1 MMASTSNVIP
11 TVEIT
16 TPRMS
21 KRCWR
26 TRGRRG
32 INSPPAMSVT
42 TTIGTFTRKIEP
54 YQKCS
59 SSAPPT
65 IGPKATA
72 MPDVAPQIP
81 SAFCRSDGSGKTL
94 VRMAR
99 LAGKM
104 KAAATPMSARV
115 VISPPVVCD
124 QAAAAENRPKKTR
137 PACMVPLRP
146 RRSPMPPP
154 ARSRPAKAR
163 LYASTIHCSEVMDAP
178 SVRFSVGRATLTMV
192 LSTTTRKTERQRT
205 GRTIQRRSAAWGA
218 VPSKPSGLEGSRPAV
233 SGLDWR
239 STEDPGI
246 SWLLV
251 DWATGP
257 LPPPSGRASRPL

>member
-1 MMASTSNVIP
+1 MKRGILKTRTSSSGPSVRSSSSVNTVSSTAAAAKHASVPAEAQPHCGPSMMASTSSVTP

-26 TRGRRG
+26 TSGSRG
-32 INSPPAMSVT
+32 ISSPPAMSVT
-42 TTIGTFTRKIEP
+42 TTIGTLTRKIEP

-115 VISPPVVCD
+115 EMSAPVECD
-124 QAAAAENRPKKTR
+124 QAAAAEKRPKNTR
-137 PACMVPLRP
+137 PTCMVPLRP
-146 RRSPMPPP
+146 RRSPIPPP
-154 ARSRPAKAR
+154 ASSRPAKAR
-163 LYASTIHCSEVMDAP
+163 L
-178 SVRFSVGRATLTMV
+178 
-192 LSTTTRKTERQRT
+192 
-205 GRTIQRRSAAWGA
+205 
-218 VPSKPSGLEGSRPAV
+218 
-233 SGLDWR
+233 
-239 STEDPGI
+239 
-246 SWLLV
+246 
-251 DWATGP
+251 
-257 LPPPSGRASRPL
+257 